1 MKESTYLGAAE
12 TATRIRSGR
21 LSPVDAVEV
30 CLRRIETLDDKLRA
44 WATVS
49 KRAALDTARALE
61 RELEERGPRGP
72 LHGIPVGV
80 KDVYYTAGVKTSA
93 GSKLCEDFVPEYSAT
108 AVRRLESAGAIVL
121 GKTACTEFAAN
132 DPAPTRNPWNLDHTP
147 GGSSSGSA
155 AAVAARTCFVTLDT
169 QTAGDILRPAAY
181 NGVVGLKP
189 SYGRIS
195 RRGTIPVAWSLDTG
209 GVMARSVEDAALAL
223 GVLAGHDPED
233 QSSSSGPVRD
243 YVSTS
248 RGWSDPPTL
257 GLLRRYF
264 YDHAS
269 EKVREHTERVVDLLG
284 SAGARIEEVEP
295 PEDLGLVYAAHRTV
309 VFSECAAYHQETFRQ
324 RPEDYGPKL
333 RQLIELGQA
342 TPAVSYIQAQR
353 LRRRFARRLGET
365 LHGVDAFI
373 TATTPT
379 TAPSDLSE
387 TGDRRFQ
394 IPWTFAG
401 VPAINMPSGLDRSG
415 LPFGI
420 QLIGALFAED
430 RLLATAYWCE
440 KALSVDLSPPPRGAT
455 KDLEAVRE
463 GR

>member
-1 MKESTYLGAAE
+1 VTEWSYPGVAE
-12 TATRIRSGR
+12 TAARIRSGR
-21 LSPVDAVEV
+21 ASPVNLVEI
-30 CLRRIETLDDKLRA
+30 CLRRIEALDDKLRA
-44 WATVS
+44 WATVDR
-49 KRAALDTARALE
+49 RAALDTARGLE
-61 RELEERGPRGP
+61 RELEEGGLRSP

-93 GSKLCEDFVPEYSAT
+93 GSKLLEDFVPEYSAT
-108 AVRRLESAGAIVL
+108 AVQRLESAGAIVL
-121 GKTACTEFAAN
+121 GKTECTEFAAN
-132 DPAPTRNPWNLDHTP
+132 DPAPSRNPWNLDHTP

-155 AAVAARTCFVTLDT
+155 VAVAARTCFVTLDT
-169 QTAGDILRPAAY
+169 QTAGDVLRPAAY
-181 NGVVGLKP
+181 CGVVGLKP

-195 RRGTIPVAWSLDTG
+195 RHGVVPVAWSLDTS
-209 GVMARSVEDAALAL
+209 GVMARSVEDVALAL

-233 QSSSSGPVRD
+233 QSSSTRPVSDYSGAV
-243 YVSTS
+243 

-264 YDHAS
+264 YDHAG
-269 EKVREHTERVVDLLG
+269 EEVREHTDRVVELLR

-295 PEDLGLVYAAHRTV
+295 PEDLGLVYAAHRAV

-333 RQLIELGQA
+333 RQLIELGQV

-353 LRRRFARRLGET
+353 LRRRFGRRLGET
-365 LHGVDAFI
+365 LRGMDALL
-373 TATTPT
+373 TPTTPT
-379 TAPSDLSE
+379 TAPSGLSA

-401 VPAINMPSGLDRSG
+401 VPAINVPSGLDRSG
-415 LPFGI
+415 LPLGI
-420 QLIGALFAED
+420 QLVGALFAED

-440 KALSVDLSPPPRGAT
+440 KALGVDLHPPV
-455 KDLEAVRE
+455 DE
-463 GR
+463 

>member
-1 MKESTYLGAAE
+1 MTEWFYPGAAE
-12 TATRIRSGR
+12 TAVQIRSGR
-21 LSPVDAVEV
+21 LSPVDLVEV
-30 CLRRIETLDDKLRA
+30 CQRRIEVLDDRLRA
-44 WATVS
+44 WATVDR
-49 KRAALDTARALE
+49 RAALDTARALE
-61 RELEERGPRGP
+61 RELEEGGPRGP

-93 GSKLCEDFVPEYSAT
+93 GSKLLEDFVPEYSAT
-108 AVRRLESAGAIVL
+108 AVQRLESAGAIVL
-121 GKTACTEFAAN
+121 GKTECTEFAAN
-132 DPAPTRNPWNLDHTP
+132 DPAPSRNPWNLDHTP

-155 AAVAARTCFVTLDT
+155 VAVAARTCFVTLDT
-169 QTAGDILRPAAY
+169 QTAGDVLRPAAY
-181 NGVVGLKP
+181 CGVVGLKP

-195 RRGTIPVAWSLDTG
+195 RHGVVPVAWSLDTG
-209 GVMARSVEDAALAL
+209 GVMARSVEDVALAL

-233 QSSSSGPVRD
+233 QSSSTRPVSDYSGAV
-243 YVSTS
+243 

-264 YDHAS
+264 YDHAG
-269 EKVREHTERVVDLLG
+269 EEVREHTDRVVELLR

-295 PEDLGLVYAAHRTV
+295 PEDLGLVYAAHRAV

-333 RQLIELGQA
+333 RQLIELGQV

-353 LRRRFARRLGET
+353 LRRRFGRRLGET
-365 LHGVDAFI
+365 LRGMDALL
-373 TATTPT
+373 TPTTPT
-379 TAPSDLSE
+379 TAPSGLSA

-401 VPAINMPSGLDRSG
+401 VPAINVPSGLDRSG
-415 LPFGI
+415 LPLGI
-420 QLIGALFAED
+420 QLVGALFAED

-440 KALSVDLSPPPRGAT
+440 KALGVDLHPPV
-455 KDLEAVRE
+455 DE
-463 GR
+463 

>member
-1 MKESTYLGAAE
+1 MTQWSYPGVAE
-12 TATRIRSGR
+12 TAARIRSGR
-21 LSPVDAVEV
+21 ASPVNLVEI
-30 CLRRIETLDDKLRA
+30 CLRRIEALDDKLRA
-44 WATVS
+44 WATVDR
-49 KRAALDTARALE
+49 RAALDTARGLE
-61 RELEERGPRGP
+61 RELEEGGLRSP

-93 GSKLCEDFVPEYSAT
+93 GSKLLEDFVPEYSAT
-108 AVRRLESAGAIVL
+108 AVQRLESAGAIVL
-121 GKTACTEFAAN
+121 GKTECTEFAAN
-132 DPAPTRNPWNLDHTP
+132 DPAPSRNPWNLDHTP

-155 AAVAARTCFVTLDT
+155 VAVAARTCFVTLDT
-169 QTAGDILRPAAY
+169 QTAGDVLRPAAY
-181 NGVVGLKP
+181 CGVVGLKP

-195 RRGTIPVAWSLDTG
+195 RHGVVPVAWSLDTS
-209 GVMARSVEDAALAL
+209 GVMARSVEDVALAL

-233 QSSSSGPVRD
+233 QSSSTRPVSDYSGAV
-243 YVSTS
+243 

-264 YDHAS
+264 YDHAG
-269 EKVREHTERVVDLLG
+269 EEVREHTDRVVELLR

-295 PEDLGLVYAAHRTV
+295 PEDLGLVYAAHRAV

-333 RQLIELGQA
+333 RQLIELGQV

-353 LRRRFARRLGET
+353 LRRRFGRRLGET
-365 LHGVDAFI
+365 LRGMDALL
-373 TATTPT
+373 TPTTPT
-379 TAPSDLSE
+379 TAPSGLSA

-401 VPAINMPSGLDRSG
+401 VPAINVPSGLDRSG
-415 LPFGI
+415 LPLGI
-420 QLIGALFAED
+420 QLVGALFAED

-440 KALSVDLSPPPRGAT
+440 KALGVDLHPPV
-455 KDLEAVRE
+455 DE
-463 GR
+463 

>member
-1 MKESTYLGAAE
+1 MKELAYLGAAE
-12 TATRIRSGR
+12 TATRIRSGS
-21 LSPVDAVEV
+21 LSPIDVVEV

-44 WATVS
+44 WATVN

-61 RELEERGPRGP
+61 RELEVRGPRGP

-80 KDVYYTAGVKTSA
+80 KDVYYTAGMKTSA

-108 AVRRLESAGAIVL
+108 AVRRLEGAGAIVL

-155 AAVAARTCFVTLDT
+155 AAVAARTCFLTLDT
-169 QTAGDILRPAAY
+169 QTAGDVLRPAAY

-195 RRGTIPVAWSLDTG
+195 RHGTIPVAWSLDTG
-209 GVMARSVEDAALAL
+209 GVMARSVEDVALAL
-223 GVLAGHDPED
+223 SMLAGHDPAD
-233 QSSSSGPVRD
+233 QSSSSRPVPD
-243 YVSTS
+243 YSGAV
-248 RGWSDPPTL
+248 RGRSDPPTL
-257 GLLRRYF
+257 GLLRRY
-264 YDHAS
+264 YDDHAS
-269 EKVREHTERVVDLLG
+269 EEVREHTDHVVELLRD
-284 SAGARIEEVEP
+284 AGARIEEVEP
-295 PEDLGLVYAAHRTV
+295 PEDLGLVYAAHRAV

-333 RQLIELGQA
+333 RQLIELGQV

-353 LRRRFARRLGET
+353 FRRRFGRNLGET
-365 LHGVDAFI
+365 FRGVDALI
-373 TATTPT
+373 TPTTPT
-379 TAPSDLSE
+379 TAPKGLSA

-401 VPAINMPSGLDRSG
+401 VPAINVPSGLDRSG
-415 LPFGI
+415 LPFGM
-420 QLIGALFAED
+420 QLVGALLAEE
-430 RLLATAYWCE
+430 RLFATAYWCE
-440 KALSVDLSPPPRGAT
+440 KVLGVDLNPPV
-455 KDLEAVRE
+455 DE
-463 GR
+463 

>member
-1 MKESTYLGAAE
+1 MTEWFYPGAAE
-12 TATRIRSGR
+12 TAVQIRSGR
-21 LSPVDAVEV
+21 LSPVDLVEV
-30 CLRRIETLDDKLRA
+30 CQRRIEVLDDRLRA
-44 WATVS
+44 WATID
-49 KRAALDTARALE
+49 RRGALDTARALQ

-93 GSKLCEDFVPEYSAT
+93 GSKLCEDFVPDYSAT
-108 AVRRLESAGAIVL
+108 AVRRLEGAGAIVL

-132 DPAPTRNPWNLDHTP
+132 DPAPTRNPWDLDHTP
-147 GGSSSGSA
+147 GGSSSGSG

-169 QTAGDILRPAAY
+169 QTAGDIMRPAAY

-195 RRGTIPVAWSLDTG
+195 RHGTIPVAWSLDTG
-209 GVMARSVEDAALAL
+209 GVMARSVEDAALTL
-223 GVLAGHDPED
+223 GVLSGHDPED
-233 QSSSSGPVRD
+233 QSSSSRPVPD
-243 YVSTS
+243 YVGTS
-248 RGWSDPPTL
+248 RGWSDTPTL

-264 YDHAS
+264 YDHAG
-269 EKVREHTERVVDLLG
+269 EKVRENTEHVVELLG
-284 SAGARIEEVEP
+284 GAGARIEEVEP

-333 RQLIELGQA
+333 RQLIELGQV

-353 LRRRFARRLGET
+353 LRRRFGRRLGET
-365 LHGVDAFI
+365 LRGMDALL
-373 TATTPT
+373 TPTTPT
-379 TAPSDLSE
+379 TAPSGLSA

-401 VPAINMPSGLDRSG
+401 VPAINVPSGLDRSG
-415 LPFGI
+415 LPLGI
-420 QLIGALFAED
+420 QLVGALFAED

-440 KALSVDLSPPPRGAT
+440 KALGVDLHPPV
-455 KDLEAVRE
+455 DE
-463 GR
+463 

>member
-1 MKESTYLGAAE
+1 MTQWSYPGVAE
-12 TATRIRSGR
+12 TAARIRSGR
-21 LSPVDAVEV
+21 ASPVNLVEI
-30 CLRRIETLDDKLRA
+30 CLRRIEALDDKLRA
-44 WATVS
+44 WATVDR
-49 KRAALDTARALE
+49 RAALDTARGLE
-61 RELEERGPRGP
+61 RELEEGGLCSP

-93 GSKLCEDFVPEYSAT
+93 GSKLLEDFVPEYSAT
-108 AVRRLESAGAIVL
+108 AVQRLESAGAIVL
-121 GKTACTEFAAN
+121 GKTECTEFAAN
-132 DPAPTRNPWNLDHTP
+132 DPAPSRNPWNLDHTP

-155 AAVAARTCFVTLDT
+155 VAVAARTCFVTLDT
-169 QTAGDILRPAAY
+169 QTAGDVLRPAAY
-181 NGVVGLKP
+181 CGVVGLKP

-195 RRGTIPVAWSLDTG
+195 RHGVVPVAWSLDTG
-209 GVMARSVEDAALAL
+209 GVMARSVEDVALAL

-233 QSSSSGPVRD
+233 QSSSTRPVSDYSGAV
-243 YVSTS
+243 

-264 YDHAS
+264 YDHAG
-269 EKVREHTERVVDLLG
+269 EEVREHTDRVVELLR

-295 PEDLGLVYAAHRTV
+295 PEDLGLVYAAHRAV

-333 RQLIELGQA
+333 RQLIELGQV

-353 LRRRFARRLGET
+353 LRRRFGRRLGET
-365 LHGVDAFI
+365 LRGMDALL
-373 TATTPT
+373 TPTTPT
-379 TAPSDLSE
+379 TAPSGLSA

-401 VPAINMPSGLDRSG
+401 VPAINVPSGLDRSG
-415 LPFGI
+415 LPLGI
-420 QLIGALFAED
+420 QLVGALFAED

-440 KALSVDLSPPPRGAT
+440 KALGVDLHPPV
-455 KDLEAVRE
+455 DE
-463 GR
+463 

>member
-1 MKESTYLGAAE
+1 MNL
-12 TATRIRSGR
+12 
-21 LSPVDAVEV
+21 VEI
-30 CLRRIETLDDKLRA
+30 CLRRIEALDDKLRA
-44 WATVS
+44 WATVDR
-49 KRAALDTARALE
+49 RAALDTARGLE
-61 RELEERGPRGP
+61 RELEEGGLRSP

-93 GSKLCEDFVPEYSAT
+93 GSKLLEDFVPEYSAT
-108 AVRRLESAGAIVL
+108 AVQRLESAGAIVL
-121 GKTACTEFAAN
+121 GKTECTEFAAN
-132 DPAPTRNPWNLDHTP
+132 DPAPSRNPWNLDHTP

-155 AAVAARTCFVTLDT
+155 VAVAARTCFVTLDT
-169 QTAGDILRPAAY
+169 QTAGDVLRPAAY
-181 NGVVGLKP
+181 CGVVGLKP

-195 RRGTIPVAWSLDTG
+195 RHGVVPVAWSLDTS
-209 GVMARSVEDAALAL
+209 GVMARSVEDVALAL

-233 QSSSSGPVRD
+233 QSSSTRPVSDYSGAV
-243 YVSTS
+243 

-264 YDHAS
+264 YDHAG
-269 EKVREHTERVVDLLG
+269 EEVREHTDRVVELLR

-295 PEDLGLVYAAHRTV
+295 PEDLGLVYAAHRAV

-333 RQLIELGQA
+333 RQLIELGQV

-353 LRRRFARRLGET
+353 LRRRFGRRLGET
-365 LHGVDAFI
+365 LRGMDALL
-373 TATTPT
+373 TPTTPT
-379 TAPSDLSE
+379 TAPSGLSA

-401 VPAINMPSGLDRSG
+401 VPAINVPSGLDRSG

-420 QLIGALFAED
+420 QLVGALFAED
-430 RLLATAYWCE
+430 QLLATAYWCE
-440 KALSVDLSPPPRGAT
+440 KALGVDLNPPIG
-455 KDLEAVRE
+455 E
-463 GR
+463 

>member
-1 MKESTYLGAAE
+1 MTQWSYPGVAE
-12 TATRIRSGR
+12 TAARIRSGR
-21 LSPVDAVEV
+21 ASPVNLVEI
-30 CLRRIETLDDKLRA
+30 CLRRIEALDDKLRA
-44 WATVS
+44 WATVDR
-49 KRAALDTARALE
+49 RAALDTARGLE
-61 RELEERGPRGP
+61 RELEEGGLRSP

-93 GSKLCEDFVPEYSAT
+93 GSKLLEDFVPEYSAT
-108 AVRRLESAGAIVL
+108 AVQRLESAGAIVL
-121 GKTACTEFAAN
+121 GKTECTEFAAN
-132 DPAPTRNPWNLDHTP
+132 DPAPSRNPWNLDHTP

-155 AAVAARTCFVTLDT
+155 VAVAARTCFVTLDT
-169 QTAGDILRPAAY
+169 QKAGDVLRPAAY
-181 NGVVGLKP
+181 CGVVGLKP

-195 RRGTIPVAWSLDTG
+195 RHGVVPVAWSLDTS
-209 GVMARSVEDAALAL
+209 GVMARSVEDVALAL

-233 QSSSSGPVRD
+233 QSSSTRPVSDYSGAV
-243 YVSTS
+243 

-264 YDHAS
+264 YDHAG
-269 EKVREHTERVVDLLG
+269 EEVREHTDRVVELLR

-295 PEDLGLVYAAHRTV
+295 PEDLGLVYAAHRAV

-333 RQLIELGQA
+333 RQLIELGQV

-353 LRRRFARRLGET
+353 LRRRFGRRLGET
-365 LHGVDAFI
+365 LRGMDALL
-373 TATTPT
+373 TPTTPT
-379 TAPSDLSE
+379 TAPSGLSA

-401 VPAINMPSGLDRSG
+401 VPAINVPSGLDRSG
-415 LPFGI
+415 LPLGI
-420 QLIGALFAED
+420 QLVGALFAED

-440 KALSVDLSPPPRGAT
+440 KALGVDLHPPV
-455 KDLEAVRE
+455 DE
-463 GR
+463 

>member
-1 MKESTYLGAAE
+1 MNL
-12 TATRIRSGR
+12 
-21 LSPVDAVEV
+21 VEI
-30 CLRRIETLDDKLRA
+30 CLRRIEALDDKLRA
-44 WATVS
+44 WATVDR
-49 KRAALDTARALE
+49 RAALDTARGLE
-61 RELEERGPRGP
+61 RELEEGGLRSP

-93 GSKLCEDFVPEYSAT
+93 GSKLLEDFVPEYSAT
-108 AVRRLESAGAIVL
+108 AVQRLESAGAIVL
-121 GKTACTEFAAN
+121 GKTECTEFAAN
-132 DPAPTRNPWNLDHTP
+132 DPAPSRNPWNLDHTP

-155 AAVAARTCFVTLDT
+155 VAVAARTCFVTLDT
-169 QTAGDILRPAAY
+169 QKAGDVLRPAAY
-181 NGVVGLKP
+181 CGVVGLKP

-195 RRGTIPVAWSLDTG
+195 RHGVVPVAWSLDTS
-209 GVMARSVEDAALAL
+209 GVMARSVEDVALAL

-233 QSSSSGPVRD
+233 QSSSTRPVSDYSGAV
-243 YVSTS
+243 

-264 YDHAS
+264 YDHAG
-269 EKVREHTERVVDLLG
+269 EEVREHTDRVVELLR

-295 PEDLGLVYAAHRTV
+295 PEDLGLVYAAHRAV

-333 RQLIELGQA
+333 RQLIELGQV

-353 LRRRFARRLGET
+353 LRRRFGRRLGET
-365 LHGVDAFI
+365 LRGMDALL
-373 TATTPT
+373 TPTTPT
-379 TAPSDLSE
+379 TAPSGLSA

-401 VPAINMPSGLDRSG
+401 VPAINVPSGLDRSG
-415 LPFGI
+415 LPLGI
-420 QLIGALFAED
+420 QLVGALFAED

-440 KALSVDLSPPPRGAT
+440 KALGVDLHPPV
-455 KDLEAVRE
+455 DE
-463 GR
+463 